1 MHVSSTEPSRQ
12 RLSRTN
18 CPKILAYS
26 LILENISE
34 IFTSNGDDPVLKGG
48 ALCIA
53 ADTDGKISFVGTT
66 AGFLKIEPDF
76 RSRYAEAVFDAGNR
90 AVYPGLVDSHTHLVF
105 AATREDEF
113 AMKSRG
119 ATYEEIAAAGGGI
132 INSTGKTKS
141 ATLEEIVRQASRRLE
156 QLISYGVTTVE
167 IKSGYG
173 LDTESEL
180 KLLTAVRELQK
191 AYPIEI
197 VPTFLGAHAY
207 PPAFK
212 NDHEGYISLINNE
225 MLPEI
230 KARGLAEFADV
241 FCEEGYFSLKETEKL
256 MTAAKDMGFKLKL
269 HADEFHSL
277 GGTELAAEM
286 GAASVDH
293 LEAVSG
299 TGMKKL
305 AENGVVAGVL
315 PITSLFSRLPFA
327 PAAKMRDLGV
337 TVALA
342 TDMNPGSC
350 MCGFLPLAASIGATQ
365 LRLSVEDALKG
376 VTINGAKSLKRDD
389 RKGSIEI
396 GKDADLVVMD
406 AETVSYPVYHFAHNH
421 CRNLFVKG
429 RLIYSDKQLSHL

>member
-1 MHVSSTEPSRQ
+1 M
-12 RLSRTN
+12 N
-18 CPKILAYS
+18 YS

-34 IFTSNGDDPVLKGG
+34 IFTSEDVCPVFKGG
-48 ALCIA
+48 DLIIA
-53 ADTDGKISFVGTT
+53 ADSDGKICFIGKEEE
-66 AGFLKIEPDF
+66 FLRSEPDF
-76 RSRYAEAVFDAGNR
+76 RQKFRDILFDAENSV
-90 AVYPGLVDSHTHLVF
+90 VYPGLVDSHTHLVF

-132 INSTGKTKS
+132 INSTEKTKKAS
-141 ATLEEIVRQASRRLE
+141 LEEITEQAAKRLS
-156 QLISYGVTTVE
+156 QLISYGVTTIE

-180 KLLTAVRELQK
+180 KLLNAIAELRK
-191 AYPIEI
+191 RFPIEI

-207 PPAFK
+207 PPKFK
-212 NDHEGYISLINNE
+212 NDHEGYISLMNDE

-230 KARGLAEFADV
+230 KSGNLAEFVDV
-241 FCEEGYFSLKETEKL
+241 FCEDGYFSLKETEKL
-256 MTAAKDMGFKLKL
+256 LTKAKEMGFGLKL

-286 GAASVDH
+286 HAASVDH
-293 LEAVSG
+293 LEAISDLG
-299 TGMKKL
+299 IRKL

-315 PITSLFSRLPFA
+315 PITSVFSRLPFA
-327 PAAKMRDLGV
+327 PAAKMLENGV

-350 MCGFLPLAASIGATQ
+350 MCGFLPLAASLGATQ
-365 LRLSVEDALKG
+365 LRLSIEDSIRG
-376 VTINGAKSLKRDD
+376 ITINGARSLKKEKS
-389 RKGSIEI
+389 KGSIKI

-406 AETVSYPVYHFAHNH
+406 SPTYTYPLYHFAHNH
-421 CRNLFVKG
+421 CRKVFAKG
-429 RLIYSDKQLSHL
+429 RKIVG

>member
-1 MHVSSTEPSRQ
+1 MHVNSTEPSQQ

-18 CPKILAYS
+18 CRKILAYS

-34 IFTSNGDDPVLKGG
+34 IFTARKDTPVLKGG

-53 ADTDGKISFVGTT
+53 AGPDGKISF
-66 AGFLKIEPDF
+66 AGRTSDFLKAEPDF
-76 RSRYAEAVFDAGNR
+76 RTKYAEALFDAGNR

-132 INSTGKTKS
+132 INSTRKTKS
-141 ATLEEIVRQASRRLE
+141 APLEEIVRQASKRLE

-180 KLLTAVRELQK
+180 KLLTAIKELK
-191 AYPIEI
+191 KLYPIEI

-207 PPAFK
+207 PPDFK

-230 KARGLAEFADV
+230 KSRGLAEFADV

-256 MTAAKDMGFKLKL
+256 MTAAKDMGFRLKL
-269 HADEFHSL
+269 HADEFNPL

-293 LEAVSG
+293 LEAVSEA
-299 TGMKKL
+299 GMKKL

-365 LRLSVEDALKG
+365 LRLSIEETVAG
-376 VTINGAKSLKRDD
+376 ITINGAKSLKRDD
-389 RKGSIEI
+389 RKGSVEP

-421 CRNLFVKG
+421 CKNVFAKG
-429 RLIYSDKQLSHL
+429 RLIHSN

>member
-1 MHVSSTEPSRQ
+1 MT
-12 RLSRTN
+12 
-18 CPKILAYS
+18 YS

-34 IFTSNGDDPVLKGG
+34 IFTSKKGDPILKGG

-53 ADTDGKISFVGTT
+53 AGSDGKLAFVGST

-76 RSRYAEAVFDAGNR
+76 RSKYAGAVFDAGNR

-132 INSTGKTKS
+132 INSTKKTKS
-141 ATLEEIVRQASRRLE
+141 ASLEEIVRQSSKRLE

-277 GGTELAAEM
+277 GGTELASEM

-293 LEAVSG
+293 LEAVSE

-365 LRLSVEDALKG
+365 LRLSIEEALTG
-376 VTINGAKSLKRDD
+376 ITINGAKSLKRDD
-389 RKGSIEI
+389 RKGSIEV

-406 AETVSYPVYHFAHNH
+406 AGTVSYPVYHFAHNH
-421 CRNLFVKG
+421 CKNLFAKG
-429 RLIYSDKQLSHL
+429 RLIYSK

>member
-1 MHVSSTEPSRQ
+1 M
-12 RLSRTN
+12 
-18 CPKILAYS
+18 KYS
-26 LILENISE
+26 LILQNISE
-34 IFTSNGDDPVLKGG
+34 IFTAENLSPVLKGSH
-48 ALCIA
+48 LLIA
-53 ADTDGKISFVGTT
+53 ADENGHIAFVGERENFRK
-66 AGFLKIEPDF
+66 AEPDF
-76 RSRYAEAVFDAGNR
+76 ETKFKDVVVDAGNK

-132 INSTGKTKS
+132 INSTVKTKK
-141 ATLEEIVRQASRRLE
+141 ATLEEIVEQASKRLS
-156 QLISYGVTTVE
+156 QLVSYGVTTVE

-180 KLLTAVRELQK
+180 KLLTAIAELK
-191 AYPIEI
+191 KRFPIEI
-197 VPTFLGAHAY
+197 VSTFLGAHAY
-207 PPAFK
+207 PPEFK
-212 NDHEGYISLINNE
+212 NDHEGYINLINNE

-230 KARGLAEFADV
+230 KARNLAEFADV

-256 MTAAKDMGFKLKL
+256 MLRAKELGFGLKL

-293 LEAVSG
+293 LEAISDIG
-299 TGMKKL
+299 IKKL

-315 PITSLFSRLPFA
+315 PITSVFSRLPFA
-327 PAAKMRDLGV
+327 PARRMAENGV

-350 MCGFLPLAASIGATQ
+350 MCGFLPLAASLGATQ
-365 LRLSVEDALKG
+365 LKLSVEESLKG
-376 VTINGAKSLKRDD
+376 ITINGAKSLRRDKT
-389 RKGSIEI
+389 KGSIEP
-396 GKDADLVVMD
+396 GKDADLVIMD
-406 AETVSYPVYHFAHNH
+406 SSSVAYPIYHFAHNH
-421 CRNLFVKG
+421 CEKVFVKG
-429 RLIYSDKQLSHL
+429 KQIL

>member
-1 MHVSSTEPSRQ
+1 M
-12 RLSRTN
+12 
-18 CPKILAYS
+18 KA
-26 LILENISE
+26 
-34 IFTSNGDDPVLKGG
+34 
-48 ALCIA
+48 
-53 ADTDGKISFVGTT
+53 
-66 AGFLKIEPDF
+66 EPDF
-76 RSRYAEAVFDAGNR
+76 RTKYAEALFDAGNR

-132 INSTGKTKS
+132 INSTRKTKS
-141 ATLEEIVRQASRRLE
+141 APLEEIVRQASKRLE

-180 KLLTAVRELQK
+180 KLLTAIKELK
-191 AYPIEI
+191 KLYPIEI

-207 PPAFK
+207 PPEFK

-230 KARGLAEFADV
+230 KSRGLAEFADV

-256 MTAAKDMGFKLKL
+256 MTAAKDMGFRLKL
-269 HADEFHSL
+269 HADEFNPL

-293 LEAVSG
+293 LEAVSEA
-299 TGMKKL
+299 GMKKL

-365 LRLSVEDALKG
+365 LRLSIEETVAG
-376 VTINGAKSLKRDD
+376 ITINGAKSLKRDD
-389 RKGSIEI
+389 RKGSVEP

-421 CRNLFVKG
+421 CKNVFAKG
-429 RLIYSDKQLSHL
+429 RLIHSN

>member
-76 RSRYAEAVFDAGNR
+76 RSRYAEAVFDSGNR

-230 KARGLAEFADV
+230 KTRGLAEFADV
-241 FCEEGYFSLKETEKL
+241 FCEKGYFSLKETEKL

>member
-1 MHVSSTEPSRQ
+1 MT
-12 RLSRTN
+12 
-18 CPKILAYS
+18 YS

-34 IFTSNGDDPVLKGG
+34 IFTSKKGDPILKGG

-53 ADTDGKISFVGTT
+53 ADSDGKIAFVGST

-76 RSRYAEAVFDAGNR
+76 RSKYAGAVFDAGNR

-132 INSTGKTKS
+132 INSTKKTKS
-141 ATLEEIVRQASRRLE
+141 ASLEEIVRQSSKRLE

-293 LEAVSG
+293 LEAVSE

-365 LRLSVEDALKG
+365 LRLSIEEALTG
-376 VTINGAKSLKRDD
+376 VTINGARSLKRDD
-389 RKGSIEI
+389 RKGSIEV

-406 AETVSYPVYHFAHNH
+406 AGTVSYPVYHFAHNH
-421 CRNLFVKG
+421 CKNLFAKG
-429 RLIYSDKQLSHL
+429 RLIYSK

>member
-1 MHVSSTEPSRQ
+1 MHVNSTEPSQQ

-18 CPKILAYS
+18 SRKILAYS

-34 IFTSNGDDPVLKGG
+34 IFTARKDIPVLKGG

-53 ADTDGKISFVGTT
+53 AGPDGKISF
-66 AGFLKIEPDF
+66 AGRTSDFLKAEPDF
-76 RSRYAEAVFDAGNR
+76 RTKYAEAIFDAGNR

-132 INSTGKTKS
+132 INSTRKTKS
-141 ATLEEIVRQASRRLE
+141 APLEEIVRQASKRLE

-180 KLLTAVRELQK
+180 KLLTAIKELK
-191 AYPIEI
+191 KLYPIEI

-207 PPAFK
+207 PPEFK

-230 KARGLAEFADV
+230 KSRGLAEFADV

-256 MTAAKDMGFKLKL
+256 MTAAKDMGFRLKL
-269 HADEFHSL
+269 HADEFNPL

-293 LEAVSG
+293 LEAVSEA
-299 TGMKKL
+299 GMKKL

-365 LRLSVEDALKG
+365 LCLSIEEALMG
-376 VTINGAKSLKRDD
+376 ITINGAKSLKRDD
-389 RKGSIEI
+389 RKGSIEP

-421 CRNLFVKG
+421 CKNVFAKG
-429 RLIYSDKQLSHL
+429 RLIHSN